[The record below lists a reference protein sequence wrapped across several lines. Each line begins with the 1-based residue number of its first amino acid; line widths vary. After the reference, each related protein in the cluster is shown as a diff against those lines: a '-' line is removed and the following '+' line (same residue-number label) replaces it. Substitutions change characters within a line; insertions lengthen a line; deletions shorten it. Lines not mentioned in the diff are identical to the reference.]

1 MNKPQLKITIS
12 LSAFHRFRLR
22 ELASPEGGD
31 WYTPTYNPNHNV
43 VECIHYFTLSR
54 KSYLLFSIQ
63 VPLCQ
68 LMGTHHQL
76 LVFVFALV
84 CRGFQINTPIC
95 HCIITLP
102 NSPSYRK
109 TYQFTQKKR
118 FNIIG
123 ENPWTISINVIQSI
137 CRLICGVI
145 SGRRRSGMNF
155 EMGLTKCDW
164 LKSIS
169 RLPIAEQNTCIHMY
183 ENSSSYWS
191 Q

>member
-31 WYTPTYNPNHNV
+31 WYTPTYNLNHNV

-84 CRGFQINTPIC
+84 CRGFQINTPNLSLDNNTSKL
-95 HCIITLP
+95 TLVSR
-102 NSPSYRK
+102 NVRIRARRK
-109 TYQFTQKKR
+109 
-118 FNIIG
+118 
-123 ENPWTISINVIQSI
+123 
-137 CRLICGVI
+137 
-145 SGRRRSGMNF
+145 
-155 EMGLTKCDW
+155 D
-164 LKSIS
+164 SIS
-169 RLPIAEQNTCIHMY
+169 SVKTLEPFQLT
-183 ENSSSYWS
+183 SSNQSTVWYAALFLEDDAPEWTLKWVWQS
-191 Q
+191 VIDWNRFAAYL

>member
-102 NSPSYRK
+102 NSPSYR
-109 TYQFTQKKR
+109 TNSRKR
-118 FNIIG
+118 
-123 ENPWTISINVIQSI
+123 
-137 CRLICGVI
+137 
-145 SGRRRSGMNF
+145 
-155 EMGLTKCDW
+155 KD
-164 LKSIS
+164 SIS
-169 RLPIAEQNTCIHMY
+169 SVKTLEPFQLTSSNQSAVWYAALFLEDDASGWTLKWVWQSVIDWNRLAAY
-183 ENSSSYWS
+183 L
-191 Q
+191 